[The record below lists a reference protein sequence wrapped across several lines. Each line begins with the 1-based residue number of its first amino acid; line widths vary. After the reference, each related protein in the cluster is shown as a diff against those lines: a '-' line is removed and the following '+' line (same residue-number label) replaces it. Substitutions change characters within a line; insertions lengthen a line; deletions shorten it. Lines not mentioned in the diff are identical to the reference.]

1 MTDRRHI
8 ELGRGNGESP
18 IRIPLW
24 FLKGVIGAALIVFGA
39 SVSWAAWV
47 TRGVFTVAQMAE
59 DISEIKRMVFK
70 LIGE

>member
-1 MTDRRHI
+1 VTERPHI
-8 ELGRGNGESP
+8 QVARGNGESP

-24 FLKGVIGAALIVFGA
+24 FIKIAGGAFLIVFGA

-47 TRGVFTVAQMAE
+47 TRGVFTVAQMAD
-59 DISEIKRMVFK
+59 DIVEIKGLLLK